1 MGLSEKEVDDV
12 HTKTVFEGAAL
23 AALQEQQAPSGDG
36 KLQLSPAQERIWFLE
51 QMEPGN
57 RTNLLFRLFHLS
69 GMLDDEKLQ
78 RAFDEV
84 VRRQEILRTTFA
96 AAAIYAGIDGR
107 AVPIISESASVG
119 LRVIDLA
126 HLSGAERE
134 AEVASLTKSAASE
147 PFDLS
152 KGPLFRT
159 KLLRLSDDEHL
170 LLLCMHRM
178 IADDVSCLIL
188 VQEVGRLYDS
198 LINNSPL
205 ALKPLTIQY
214 SAFANRQ
221 LAWLQTD
228 AAKRQIDTA
237 KELLRDAPGLLEL
250 STDRPRPPKRSY
262 SGSRASL
269 DVPGHV
275 ADAVKQLGERA
286 GSNSSAI
293 LLAVFQTL
301 LARYTSR
308 SDIVLGIPVS
318 GRSTETESL
327 IGPLS
332 NSVVLR
338 TKVVRE
344 GSFLEQLERTSES
357 LAVTLSLQEVPF
369 GRLVD
374 ELDPQRSLSHT
385 PTFQVTF
392 RCDDSASLKY
402 DLAPFSEIDR
412 GVEVSEFDLSLSVR
426 LPARNEETLRVS
438 LDYNSDLFD
447 AGTIERL
454 LRNLVCL
461 LEGVV
466 ANPERRLSAAP
477 LIHAEERQQLVAWS
491 QTKHE
496 YELDTCIHELIER
509 RVAVHAQDVAVGF
522 GDQQLSYAELNGRAN
537 QLAAYLRRR
546 LAAGSLVGIYLDR
559 GPEMVIAVL
568 AVLKAGAAYVPLAPE
583 HPAARLEYMIED
595 AGLRLI
601 ITQPHL
607 SDRLP
612 EGVLVVSLEAEAEA
626 IAAESTANVRGNT
639 CAQSLAYVIYT
650 SGSTGQPKGVEI
662 SHGAVVN
669 LLTAMQKSPGLNTV
683 DRILGVTT
691 LSFDIA
697 AVELYLPL
705 TVGGSVELVSRTEA
719 SDGRC
724 LKAKLSSGRITMMQ
738 ATPATWRMLVEAGW
752 EGKQK
757 IKIVSGGEALP
768 RELANELQRRA
779 SSVWNMYGP
788 TETTIYSTIE
798 ELRETEGPVLLGE
811 PIANTQLYVLD
822 EAQQLV
828 PIGVAGELY
837 IGGEGL
843 ARGYHGRVELTAE
856 RFVPNSY
863 AHEAGARLYRAGDLV
878 RRQADGRL
886 EFLGRLDHQVK
897 VRGFRIETGEIKQT
911 LLQHE
916 SIKESVVTAVPDES
930 SGSQRLIAYLVAT
943 DEASLDVGEI
953 RMFLKSRLPD
963 YMIPSVFIT
972 LPRLPLTPNGKV
984 DLKALPPPGDARP
997 ALQSGVEKPQDSIE
1011 AQLVTICQKVLGVA
1025 PVGVNDNFFELGG
1038 HSLLAARLF
1047 AQIENRFG
1055 KVLPLATLFQAP
1067 TIRDLAAVLRHEGCR
1082 EWSSLVAIRAT
1093 GSKPPLFCIHAAG
1106 ANVLI
1111 YRPLAH
1117 HLDAEQPVYALQAL
1131 GLDGITRPLTRVE
1144 DMATHY
1150 LKEIRT
1156 VQPSGPY
1163 YLAGGSFGGL
1173 VAFEMAH
1180 QLQAEGEQVA
1190 LLALLDTYCPLHSL
1204 TQRVRCHWAHLIERG
1219 PVTYTS
1225 DAFKAVSRRLRRR
1238 FSAGTT
1244 DAEATADVATILPGK
1259 TEFQDPLVRAV
1270 EANLEAENTYA
1281 PHNKIYRGRIAFFYA
1296 EDPGGVPA
1304 YEDNRLD
1311 WATMAT
1317 DGIEVHRIPGTHI
1330 TMREEPNVALLA
1342 RIMSDCLEQ
1351 AQRVPAK
1358 TAGFA
1363 PSKTERQ
1370 RREI

>member
-1 MGLSEKEVDDV
+1 MGLTEKEIVEAQSN
-12 HTKTVFEGAAL
+12 TVFEGAAL
-23 AALQEQQAPSGDG
+23 VALQEQQAPPGDG

-51 QMEPGN
+51 QMERGD
-57 RTNLLFRLFHLS
+57 RRNLLFRLFHLS
-69 GMLDDEKLQ
+69 GTLDNEKLQ
-78 RAFDEV
+78 MAFDEV

-96 AAAIYAGIDGR
+96 TAAIYAGIDGR
-107 AVPIISESASVG
+107 AIPIISESVPFALGV
-119 LRVIDLA
+119 VDLA
-126 HLSGAERE
+126 HLSETERE
-134 AEVASLTKSAASE
+134 AEIENLTKSVAGE

-152 KGPLFRT
+152 KAPLFRT
-159 KLLRLSDDEHL
+159 KLLRLSDDEHVM
-170 LLLCMHRM
+170 LLCMHRM
-178 IADDVSCLIL
+178 IADNVSCQILIH
-188 VQEVGRLYDS
+188 EVGRLYDS
-198 LINNSPL
+198 FINNSPL
-205 ALKPLTIQY
+205 ALKPLTIEY
-214 SAFANRQ
+214 GAFANRQ

-228 AAKRQIDTA
+228 VAKTQIDAA

-250 STDRPRPPKRSY
+250 PTDRPRPPKRSY
-262 SGSRASL
+262 AGARASI
-269 DVPGHV
+269 DVPGQV
-275 ADAVKQLGERA
+275 ADAVKQLGERT

-293 LLAVFQTL
+293 LLTVFQTL
-301 LARYTSR
+301 LARYTSQ
-308 SDIVLGIPVS
+308 SETVLGIPVS
-318 GRSTETESL
+318 GRSPETESL

-332 NSVVLR
+332 NNVVLR
-338 TKVVRE
+338 TKVAGE
-344 GSFLEQLERTSES
+344 GSFVEQLERTSES
-357 LAVTLSLQEVPF
+357 LALALSLQEVPF
-369 GRLVD
+369 ERLVD
-374 ELDPQRSLSHT
+374 EIDPQRSLSHT
-385 PTFQVTF
+385 PIFQVTF

-402 DLAPFSEIDR
+402 DVAPFSEMDR

-426 LPARNEETLRVS
+426 LPARTEERLRID
-438 LDYNSDLFD
+438 LDYNTDLFD
-447 AGTIERL
+447 RTTIERL

-461 LEGVV
+461 LEDVV
-466 ANPERRLSAAP
+466 EDPEQRLSSAP
-477 LIHAEERQQLVAWS
+477 LIHAEERQQLVAWN

-496 YELDTCIHELIER
+496 YDLDTCIHELIER
-509 RVAVHAQDVAVGF
+509 RVDGHAQDVAVVF
-522 GDQQLSYAELNGRAN
+522 GQEQLSYTELNGRAN

-546 LAAGSLVGIYLDR
+546 VAAGSLVGIYLDR

-595 AGLRLI
+595 AGLRLS

-607 SDRLP
+607 SERLP

-669 LLTAMQKSPGLNTV
+669 LLTAMQKSPGLNTS

-719 SDGRC
+719 SDAHY
-724 LKAKLSSGRITMMQ
+724 LKKKLASGQITMMQ

-752 EGKQK
+752 EGKEK
-757 IKIVSGGEALP
+757 IKIVCGGEALP

-798 ELRETEGPVLLGE
+798 ELRATEGPVLLGE
-811 PIANTQLYVLD
+811 AIANTQLYVLD

-843 ARGYHGRVELTAE
+843 ARGYHSRVELTAE
-856 RFVPNSY
+856 RFVPNPY
-863 AHEAGARLYRAGDLV
+863 AREAGARLYRTGDRV

-916 SIKESVVTAVPDES
+916 SIVESVVTAVPDES
-930 SGSQRLIAYLVAT
+930 SGSQRLIAYLVAKDQT
-943 DEASLDVGEI
+943 SLDIGAI
-953 RMFLKSRLPD
+953 RTFLKSKLPD
-963 YMIPSVFIT
+963 YMIPSVFVT

-1011 AQLVTICQKVLGVA
+1011 AQLVTIFQKVLGVA
-1025 PVGVNDNFFELGG
+1025 PVGVTDNFFELGG
-1038 HSLLAARLF
+1038 HSLLAVRLF

-1156 VQPSGPY
+1156 VQPKGPY

-1173 VAFEMAH
+1173 VAFEMSY

-1190 LLALLDTYCPLHSL
+1190 MLALLDTYSPLRSV
-1204 TQRVRCHWAHLIERG
+1204 TQRVRGHWAHLLERG
-1219 PVTYTS
+1219 PATYTA
-1225 DAFKAVSRRLRRR
+1225 DALGAIGRRLRRR

-1244 DAEATADVATILPGK
+1244 NAEVTVDASTILPGK
-1259 TEFQDPLVRAV
+1259 IEFQDPLVRAV
-1270 EANLEAENTYA
+1270 EANIEAENAYA
-1281 PHNKIYRGRIAFFYA
+1281 PRNKIYRGRIVLFYA
-1296 EDPGGVPA
+1296 EDLGGTPA
-1304 YEDNRLD
+1304 YEDNRLR
-1311 WATMAT
+1311 WAKMAT
-1317 DGIEVHRIPGTHI
+1317 EGIEVHRIPGTHI

-1342 RIMSDCLEQ
+1342 RIMTDCLEQ
-1351 AQRVPAK
+1351 AQRVSSK
-1358 TAGFA
+1358 TA
-1363 PSKTERQ
+1363 
-1370 RREI
+1370 

>member
-1 MGLSEKEVDDV
+1 MGLTEKEIVEAQSN
-12 HTKTVFEGAAL
+12 TVFEGAAL
-23 AALQEQQAPSGDG
+23 VALQEQQAPPGDG

-51 QMEPGN
+51 QMERGD
-57 RTNLLFRLFHLS
+57 RRNLLFRLFHLS
-69 GMLDDEKLQ
+69 GTLDNEKLQ
-78 RAFDEV
+78 MAFDEV

-107 AVPIISESASVG
+107 AIPIISESVPFALGV
-119 LRVIDLA
+119 VDLA
-126 HLSGAERE
+126 HLSETERE
-134 AEVASLTKSAASE
+134 AEIENLTKSVAGE

-152 KGPLFRT
+152 KAPLFRT
-159 KLLRLSDDEHL
+159 KLLRLSDDEHVM
-170 LLLCMHRM
+170 LLCMHRM
-178 IADDVSCLIL
+178 IADNVSCQILIH
-188 VQEVGRLYDS
+188 EVGRLYDS
-198 LINNSPL
+198 FINNSPL
-205 ALKPLTIQY
+205 ALKPLTIEY
-214 SAFANRQ
+214 GAFANRQ

-228 AAKRQIDTA
+228 VAKTQIDAA

-250 STDRPRPPKRSY
+250 PTDRPRPPKRSY
-262 SGSRASL
+262 AGARASI
-269 DVPGHV
+269 DVPGQV
-275 ADAVKQLGERA
+275 ADAVKQLGERT

-293 LLAVFQTL
+293 LLTVFQTL
-301 LARYTSR
+301 LARCTSQ
-308 SDIVLGIPVS
+308 SETVLGIPVS
-318 GRSTETESL
+318 GRSPETESL

-332 NSVVLR
+332 NNVVLR
-338 TKVVRE
+338 TKVAGE
-344 GSFLEQLERTSES
+344 GSFVEQLERTSES
-357 LAVTLSLQEVPF
+357 LALALSLQEVPF
-369 GRLVD
+369 ERLVD
-374 ELDPQRSLSHT
+374 EIDPQRSLSHT
-385 PTFQVTF
+385 PIFQVTF
-392 RCDDSASLKY
+392 QCDDSASLKY
-402 DLAPFSEIDR
+402 DVAPFSEMDR

-426 LPARNEETLRVS
+426 LPARTEERLRID
-438 LDYNSDLFD
+438 LDYNTDLFD
-447 AGTIERL
+447 RTTIERL

-461 LEGVV
+461 LEDVV
-466 ANPERRLSAAP
+466 EDPEQRLSSAP
-477 LIHAEERQQLVAWS
+477 LIHAEERQQLVAWN

-496 YELDTCIHELIER
+496 YDLDTCIHELIER
-509 RVAVHAQDVAVGF
+509 RVDGHTQDVAVVF
-522 GDQQLSYAELNGRAN
+522 GQEQLSYTELNGRAN

-546 LAAGSLVGIYLDR
+546 VAAGSLVGIYLDR

-607 SDRLP
+607 SERLP

-669 LLTAMQKSPGLNTV
+669 LLTAMQKSPGLNTS

-719 SDGRC
+719 SDAHY
-724 LKAKLSSGRITMMQ
+724 LKKKLASGRITMMQ

-752 EGKQK
+752 EGKEK
-757 IKIVSGGEALP
+757 IKIVCGGEALP

-798 ELRETEGPVLLGE
+798 ELRATEGPVLLGE
-811 PIANTQLYVLD
+811 AIANTQLYVLD

-856 RFVPNSY
+856 RFVPNPY
-863 AHEAGARLYRAGDLV
+863 GREAGARLYRTGDRV

-916 SIKESVVTAVPDES
+916 SIVESVVTAVPDES
-930 SGSQRLIAYLVAT
+930 SGSQRLIAYLVAKDQT
-943 DEASLDVGEI
+943 SLDIGAI
-953 RMFLKSRLPD
+953 RTFLKSKLPD
-963 YMIPSVFIT
+963 YMIPSVFVT

-1011 AQLVTICQKVLGVA
+1011 AQLVTIFQKVLGVA
-1025 PVGVNDNFFELGG
+1025 PVGVTDNFFELGG
-1038 HSLLAARLF
+1038 HSLLAVRLF

-1131 GLDGITRPLTRVE
+1131 GLEGITRPLTRVE

-1156 VQPSGPY
+1156 VQPKGPY

-1173 VAFEMAH
+1173 VAFEMSY

-1190 LLALLDTYCPLHSL
+1190 MLALLDTYSPLRSV
-1204 TQRVRCHWAHLIERG
+1204 TQRVRGHWAHLLERG
-1219 PVTYTS
+1219 PATYTA
-1225 DAFKAVSRRLRRR
+1225 DALGAIGRRLRRR

-1244 DAEATADVATILPGK
+1244 NAEVTVDASTILPGK
-1259 TEFQDPLVRAV
+1259 IEFQDPLVRAV
-1270 EANLEAENTYA
+1270 EANIEAENAYA
-1281 PHNKIYRGRIAFFYA
+1281 PRNKIYRGRIVLFYA
-1296 EDPGGVPA
+1296 EDLGGTPA
-1304 YEDNRLD
+1304 YEDNRLR
-1311 WATMAT
+1311 WAKMAT
-1317 DGIEVHRIPGTHI
+1317 EGIEVHRIPGTHI

-1342 RIMSDCLEQ
+1342 RIMTDCLEQ
-1351 AQRVPAK
+1351 AQRVSSK
-1358 TAGFA
+1358 TA
-1363 PSKTERQ
+1363 
-1370 RREI
+1370 

>member
-1 MGLSEKEVDDV
+1 MGLTEKEIVEAQSN
-12 HTKTVFEGAAL
+12 TVFEGAAL
-23 AALQEQQAPSGDG
+23 VALQEQQAPPGDG

-51 QMEPGN
+51 QMERGD
-57 RTNLLFRLFHLS
+57 RRNLLFRLFHLS
-69 GMLDDEKLQ
+69 GTLDNEKLQ
-78 RAFDEV
+78 MAFDEV

-96 AAAIYAGIDGR
+96 TAAIYAGIDGR
-107 AVPIISESASVG
+107 AIPIISESVPFALGV
-119 LRVIDLA
+119 VDLA
-126 HLSGAERE
+126 HLSETERE
-134 AEVASLTKSAASE
+134 AEIENLTKSVAGE

-152 KGPLFRT
+152 KAPLFRT
-159 KLLRLSDDEHL
+159 KLLRLSDDEHVM
-170 LLLCMHRM
+170 LLCMHRM
-178 IADDVSCLIL
+178 IADNVSCQILIH
-188 VQEVGRLYDS
+188 EVGRLYDS
-198 LINNSPL
+198 FINNSPL
-205 ALKPLTIQY
+205 ALKPLTIEY
-214 SAFANRQ
+214 GAFANRQ

-228 AAKRQIDTA
+228 VAKTQIDAA

-250 STDRPRPPKRSY
+250 PTDRPRPPKRSY
-262 SGSRASL
+262 AGARASI
-269 DVPGHV
+269 DVPGQV
-275 ADAVKQLGERA
+275 ADAVKQLGERT

-293 LLAVFQTL
+293 LLTVFQTL
-301 LARYTSR
+301 LARYTSQ
-308 SDIVLGIPVS
+308 SETVLGIPVS
-318 GRSTETESL
+318 GRSSETESL

-332 NSVVLR
+332 NNVVLR
-338 TKVVRE
+338 TKVAGE
-344 GSFLEQLERTSES
+344 GSFVEQLERTSES
-357 LAVTLSLQEVPF
+357 LALALSLQEVPF
-369 GRLVD
+369 ERLVD
-374 ELDPQRSLSHT
+374 EIDPERSLSHT
-385 PTFQVTF
+385 PIFQVTF

-402 DLAPFSEIDR
+402 DVAPFSEMDR

-426 LPARNEETLRVS
+426 LPARTEERLRID
-438 LDYNSDLFD
+438 LDYNTDLFD
-447 AGTIERL
+447 RTTIERL

-461 LEGVV
+461 LEDVV
-466 ANPERRLSAAP
+466 EDPEQRLSSAP
-477 LIHAEERQQLVAWS
+477 LIHAEERQQLVAWN

-496 YELDTCIHELIER
+496 YDLDTCIHELIER
-509 RVAVHAQDVAVGF
+509 RVDGHAQDVAVVF
-522 GDQQLSYAELNGRAN
+522 GQEQLSYTELNGRAN

-546 LAAGSLVGIYLDR
+546 VAAGSLVGIYLDR

-607 SDRLP
+607 SERLP

-669 LLTAMQKSPGLNTV
+669 LLTAMQKSPGLNTS

-719 SDGRC
+719 SDAHY
-724 LKAKLSSGRITMMQ
+724 LKKKLASGRITMMQ

-752 EGKQK
+752 EGKEK
-757 IKIVSGGEALP
+757 IKIVCGGEALP

-798 ELRETEGPVLLGE
+798 ELRATEGPVLLGE
-811 PIANTQLYVLD
+811 AIANTQLYVLD

-856 RFVPNSY
+856 RFVPNPY
-863 AHEAGARLYRAGDLV
+863 AREAGARLYRTGDRV

-916 SIKESVVTAVPDES
+916 SIVESVVTAVPDES
-930 SGSQRLIAYLVAT
+930 SGSQRLIAYLVAKDQT
-943 DEASLDVGEI
+943 SLDIGAI
-953 RMFLKSRLPD
+953 RTFLKSKLPD
-963 YMIPSVFIT
+963 YMIPSVFVT

-1011 AQLVTICQKVLGVA
+1011 AQLVTIFQKVLGVA
-1025 PVGVNDNFFELGG
+1025 PVGVTDNFFELGG

-1156 VQPSGPY
+1156 VQPKGPY

-1173 VAFEMAH
+1173 VAFEMSY

-1190 LLALLDTYCPLHSL
+1190 MLALLDTYSPLRSV
-1204 TQRVRCHWAHLIERG
+1204 TQRVRGHWAHLLERG
-1219 PVTYTS
+1219 PATYTA
-1225 DAFKAVSRRLRRR
+1225 DALGAIGRRLRRR

-1244 DAEATADVATILPGK
+1244 NAEVTVDASTILPGK
-1259 TEFQDPLVRAV
+1259 IEFQDPLVRAV
-1270 EANLEAENTYA
+1270 EANIEAENAYA
-1281 PHNKIYRGRIAFFYA
+1281 PRNKIYRGRIVLFYA
-1296 EDPGGVPA
+1296 EDLGGTPA
-1304 YEDNRLD
+1304 YEDNRLR
-1311 WATMAT
+1311 WAKMAT
-1317 DGIEVHRIPGTHI
+1317 EGIEVHRIPGTHI

-1342 RIMSDCLEQ
+1342 RIMTDCLEQ
-1351 AQRVPAK
+1351 AQRVSSK
-1358 TAGFA
+1358 TA
-1363 PSKTERQ
+1363 
-1370 RREI
+1370 